1 MTKPYIVP
9 LDSRIQTVG
18 LGIET
23 NGIFQSGC
31 PLCTPEES
39 EEDVVSEMKRLSR
52 MPPEETRRSK
62 ERRRR
67 QLVYEIGNCHAIL
80 RCAWDELADARSHW
94 AASKI
99 QMELQNEEGGDS
111 GTHHDINVCDT
122 LCKQEVDEI
131 EAGLQ
136 FTKTRM
142 KIIEEQKET
151 LDRQLEDDDSDPDPG
166 KKLYAGCT
174 SGLKDARAKHY
185 MCHQCYESWIEKNG
199 RNTCPWC
206 RKEFQNVKGL
216 QKPEVYHSRK

>member
-1 MTKPYIVP
+1 
-9 LDSRIQTVG
+9 
-18 LGIET
+18 
-23 NGIFQSGC
+23 
-31 PLCTPEES
+31 
-39 EEDVVSEMKRLSR
+39 
-52 MPPEETRRSK
+52 
-62 ERRRR
+62 
-67 QLVYEIGNCHAIL
+67 
-80 RCAWDELADARSHW
+80 
-94 AASKI
+94 
-99 QMELQNEEGGDS
+99 
-111 GTHHDINVCDT
+111 
-122 LCKQEVDEI
+122 
-131 EAGLQ
+131 
-136 FTKTRM
+136 M